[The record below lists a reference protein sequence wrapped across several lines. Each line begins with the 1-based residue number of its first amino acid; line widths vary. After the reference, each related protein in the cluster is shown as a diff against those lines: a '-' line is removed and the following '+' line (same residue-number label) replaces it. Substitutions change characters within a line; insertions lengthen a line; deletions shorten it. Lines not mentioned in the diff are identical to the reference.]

1 MTPEKWEIL
10 KRCAACEPLESTPV
24 ALIVDSPWIPGY
36 VGISTLD
43 YFQFAEDWLS
53 ANFKIQERFSDVIFI
68 PGFWAEF
75 GMATEPSGFGCK
87 INFYED
93 RTPEV
98 HPAFKSVA
106 EAAEVDVPN
115 PKTDGL
121 MPFVLNL
128 YKRCEP
134 KIKDSDYAIKIVAAR
149 GPLTVA
155 SHLVGVT
162 QLLLDLKLNPKETH
176 QLLKKTATLTK
187 NWLIAQADALSE
199 VEGILVLD
207 DIVGFLSPKDYLEF
221 AHPYLKEVFDTFD
234 GCVKMF
240 HNDNFNTA
248 SFKYLAD
255 LKIQIFNFS
264 HLIEIN
270 KARELIGDGV
280 CLMGNVPPLE
290 VLARGTKNEVIE
302 SALNCLKLHGKKQ
315 GIILSAGG
323 GTSPATPSENILA
336 LVEAARIYDSM
347 I

>member
-10 KRCAACEPLESTPV
+10 KRCAACEPMEKTPV

-36 VGISTLD
+36 LGISTLD
-43 YFQFAEDWLS
+43 YFQFPDDWLS
-53 ANFKIQERFSDVIFI
+53 ANFKIQERFPDVIFI

-75 GMATEPSGFGCK
+75 GMATEPSGFGCR

-98 HPAFKSVA
+98 HPAFGSVA
-106 EAAEVDVPN
+106 EVVDIDIPN

-134 KIKDSDYAIKIVAAR
+134 KIIDSGYDVKIVAAR
-149 GPLTVA
+149 GPLTIA

-162 QLLLDLKLNPKETH
+162 QLLLDLKLNPEGTH
-176 QLLKKTATLTK
+176 QLIKKTTTLTK
-187 NWLIAQADALSE
+187 NWLVAQADVLSE

-207 DIVGFLSPKDYLEF
+207 DIVGFLSPKDYMEF
-221 AHPYLKEVFDTFD
+221 AHPYLKEIFDTFD
-234 GCVKMF
+234 GCIKMF

-255 LKIQIFNFS
+255 LKIHIFNFT
-264 HLIEIN
+264 HLVGID
-270 KARELIGDGV
+270 KVRELVGSSI
-280 CLMGNVPPLE
+280 CLMGNVPPLD
-290 VLARGTKNEVIE
+290 VLARGGEKEVIE
-302 SALNCLKLHGKKQ
+302 SALNCLKLHGKRE

-323 GTSPATPSENILA
+323 GVSPGTPSENIIA
-336 LVEAARIYDSM
+336 LLKAAHIFDSTC
-347 I
+347 